1 MESRKNSRAF
11 TLDTL
16 LPMTN
21 PRRPSPNAASQ
32 APNSP
37 QNRDVTKPISPQ
49 FDQVQQGPGR
59 QMPILKP
66 NPPIQDPLNQS
77 MEVAELVN
85 VCWLDIT
92 GKIDTKRLTKKT
104 SFAAYLVF
112 KLTDE
117 HQQLEKAI
125 ASVRFVKE
133 KVEGTGKEG
142 YTVFISKTKEEGET
156 GRFPYLRSDGWMEIK
171 LGEFFNNLGEDG
183 EVEMKLMETDDFKWK
198 SGLIVKG
205 IDIRP
210 N

>member
-1 MESRKNSRAF
+1 MK
-11 TLDTL
+11 
-16 LPMTN
+16 
-21 PRRPSPNAASQ
+21 
-32 APNSP
+32 
-37 QNRDVTKPISPQ
+37 
-49 FDQVQQGPGR
+49 
-59 QMPILKP
+59 
-66 NPPIQDPLNQS
+66 
-77 MEVAELVN
+77 VAELIN

-142 YTVFISKTKEEGET
+142 YTVFISKTKEEGEN

>member
-1 MESRKNSRAF
+1 MDAPVRRCERLALDVFRRGRGRPKKYWGEVIRRDMEQLQLTEDM
-11 TLDTL
+11 TLD
-16 LPMTN
+16 
-21 PRRPSPNAASQ
+21 R
-32 APNSP
+32 
-37 QNRDVTKPISPQ
+37 K
-49 FDQVQQGPGR
+49 
-59 QMPILKP
+59 
-66 NPPIQDPLNQS
+66 
-77 MEVAELVN
+77 
-85 VCWLDIT
+85 
-92 GKIDTKRLTKKT
+92 
-104 SFAAYLVF
+104 LVF

-117 HQQLEKAI
+117 HKQLEKAI

-133 KVEGTGKEG
+133 KVEGTAKEG

>member
-1 MESRKNSRAF
+1 MSVWIGANELSIIWIDNSEYWKWNYLHDA
-11 TLDTL
+11 
-16 LPMTN
+16 
-21 PRRPSPNAASQ
+21 
-32 APNSP
+32 
-37 QNRDVTKPISPQ
+37 
-49 FDQVQQGPGR
+49 G
-59 QMPILKP
+59 
-66 NPPIQDPLNQS
+66 

-142 YTVFISKTKEEGET
+142 YTVFISKTKEEGEA

>member
-1 MESRKNSRAF
+1 MTRKAPKQ
-11 TLDTL
+11 TGAHQKQLDILAPTCAVYEL
-16 LPMTN
+16 SYLCLQHEMQV
-21 PRRPSPNAASQ
+21 PR
-32 APNSP
+32 
-37 QNRDVTKPISPQ
+37 
-49 FDQVQQGPGR
+49 GGR
-59 QMPILKP
+59 QYEICTDMK
-66 NPPIQDPLNQS
+66 
-77 MEVAELVN
+77 VAELIN

-142 YTVFISKTKEEGET
+142 YTVFISKTKEAGE
-156 GRFPYLRSDGWMEIK
+156 Y
-171 LGEFFNNLGEDG
+171 G
-183 EVEMKLMETDDFKWK
+183 EVEMKLMETDDLKWK
-198 SGLIVKG
+198 SGLIIKG